1 MQTLDELEQRIAS
14 ALDRI
19 GKGLDDA
26 AITSAALMADAGQSD
41 AQLALDEERM
51 LTAQLNERLR
61 AVKEKDGQMQAQFT
75 AKIDQMTQQL
85 DAQGAELKRMRN
97 TTVQLRE
104 VLRILREA
112 SAQGLADPHLVN
124 RAMLAEL
131 EALRATRLT
140 EVAEMDEILA
150 ELSPLIEE
158 VREDA

>member
-1 MQTLDELEQRIAS
+1 MQSLAELENRLSA

-19 GKGLDDA
+19 EGGIAALPAKAGQTAGPDLQQALDD
-26 AITSAALMADAGQSD
+26 
-41 AQLALDEERM
+41 ER
-51 LTAQLNERLR
+51 TVSAQLNERLL
-61 AVKEKDGQMQAQFT
+61 AVKQKGAEAQT
-75 AKIDQMTQQL
+75 RLAEQVAQMTRQL
-85 DAQGAELKRMRN
+85 DVQGAELKRMRN

-112 SAQGLADPHLVN
+112 SAQGLSDPHLVN

-150 ELSPLIEE
+150 ELAPLIEE

>member
-19 GKGLDDA
+19 GKGMDASVLASATLTPDAGSSDVQIALDD
-26 AITSAALMADAGQSD
+26 
-41 AQLALDEERM
+41 ERM
-51 LTAQLNERLR
+51 LTAQLTERLR
-61 AVKEKDGQMQAQFT
+61 AVKEKDGQSHAMSA
-75 AKIDQMTQQL
+75 AKIDQMAQQL
-85 DAQGAELKRMRN
+85 DVQGAELKRMRN

-112 SAQGLADPHLVN
+112 SAQGVADPHLVN

-150 ELSPLIEE
+150 ELAPLIKE

>member
-1 MQTLDELEQRIAS
+1 MDTIDALEKRLAS

-19 GKGLDDA
+19 GKGIEDLPL
-26 AITSAALMADAGQSD
+26 AALAPVVDTARNDVQM
-41 AQLALDEERM
+41 ALDEERM

-61 AVKEKDGQMQAQFT
+61 AVKEKDEQAHAQSS
-75 AKIDQMTQQL
+75 ARIAQMTEQL
-85 DAQGAELKRMRN
+85 DTQGAELKRMRN

-112 SAQGLADPHLVN
+112 SAKEVADPHLIN

-150 ELSPLIEE
+150 ELAPLIEE

>member
-1 MQTLDELEQRIAS
+1 MQDLAELEERLAT

-19 GKGLDDA
+19 GAGL
-26 AITSAALMADAGQSD
+26 AGLT
-41 AQLALDEERM
+41 ANPAPATATAEVENLKAALDEERM
-51 LTAQLNERLR
+51 LAAQLTERLR
-61 AVKEKDGQMQAQFT
+61 AVKEKETETLASTATRIAQLS
-75 AKIDQMTQQL
+75 QQL

-104 VLRILREA
+104 VLRILRHA
-112 SAQGLADPHLVN
+112 SAQGLSDPHLVN

-140 EVAEMDEILA
+140 EVSQMDEILA
-150 ELSPLIEE
+150 ELAPLIEE

>member
-1 MQTLDELEQRIAS
+1 MHSLDELEQRIAT

-19 GKGLDDA
+19 GKGLEDLPKAATPVPA
-26 AITSAALMADAGQSD
+26 AIDTSDLQM
-41 AQLALDEERM
+41 ALDEERM

-61 AVKEKDGQMQAQFT
+61 AVKEKDAQSQAQFS

-104 VLRILREA
+104 VLRILRDA
-112 SAQGLADPHLVN
+112 SATGVADPHLVN
-124 RAMLAEL
+124 RAMQAEL
-131 EALRATRLT
+131 EALRATRMT

-150 ELSPLIEE
+150 ELAPLIEE

>member
-26 AITSAALMADAGQSD
+26 ALAAPSLAAVAASSD
-41 AQLALDEERM
+41 AQLALGEERM
-51 LTAQLNERLR
+51 LTAQLTERLR
-61 AVKEKDGQMQAQFT
+61 AVKEKDGQSHAQFS

-150 ELSPLIEE
+150 ELAPLIEE